1 MGGLVAE
8 KLFLGPKQVT
18 AGCSSDLKGAT
29 DMAYQ
34 AVRRFGMFG
43 QEAGYISSG
52 KDENSDAYNAMI
64 DQEVKRILDES
75 YKRVES
81 LLKDKEQHIRN
92 ISKNLYWYD
101 YLTAEEMDSI
111 IKGKQIKKEKV
122 REWEGET
129 HAIKF

>member
-1 MGGLVAE
+1 
-8 KLFLGPKQVT
+8 
-18 AGCSSDLKGAT
+18 
-29 DMAYQ
+29 
-34 AVRRFGMFG
+34 MFG